1 MKRPRM
7 KWTDELVI
15 EAIRSRYAA
24 GLPLNYQAVVQ
35 DDEKLAGAARRH
47 FGSWDAALAAAGHD
61 PAAIRRPRGDA
72 VPRGTWTPEVIIE
85 QIQADVTAGLEI
97 SAHAA
102 QKRSPSLVARGQ
114 QLFGS
119 WEAAVT
125 EAGYDYEAVR
135 KTRAWSP
142 EQVTERIQELARLG
156 ADLSDKTC
164 AAYDASLYG
173 AAQLHYGSWPSAL
186 EAAGIDPDDARRT
199 VKWSRAKILSAIAH
213 GRRDSG
219 LVSAAID
226 EFGTWNDA
234 RRAAGILDETEQK
247 MVNCVRA
254 RRTELGLSPKALGAR
269 IGVSGTMVRHWETG
283 KRPDP
288 RVSMALRIARAL
300 ECQIEDIY
308 SESSG
313 FLTSQNDA
321 GAPFSE
327 SLDR

>member
-1 MKRPRM
+1 MKRLRIR
-7 KWTDELVI
+7 WTDKLVI
-15 EAIRSRYAA
+15 EAIRSRHSA
-24 GLPLNYQAVVQ
+24 GLPLNYQAIVQ

-47 FGSWDAALAAAGHD
+47 FGSWDAALAAAGYD
-61 PAAIRRPRGDA
+61 PAAIRRPRGEA

-85 QIQADVTAGLEI
+85 QIQADVIAGLEI

-135 KTRAWSP
+135 KTKAWSP

-173 AAQLHYGSWPSAL
+173 AAQLHYGSWPNAL
-186 EAAGIDPDDARRT
+186 EAAGIDPDGARRT
-199 VKWSRAKILSAIAH
+199 VRWSRAKILSAIAH
-213 GRRDSG
+213 GRRDAG

-234 RRAAGILDETEQK
+234 RRAAGILDEPEQTV
-247 MVNCVRA
+247 VNCIRT
-254 RRTELGLSPKALGAR
+254 RRTKLGLSPKALGAR

-288 RVSMALRIARAL
+288 RVSMALRIAQAL
-300 ECQIEDIY
+300 NCRVEDLY
-308 SESSG
+308 GADPEKPA
-313 FLTSQNDA
+313 SQNDA
-321 GAPFSE
+321 GAPVE
-327 SLDR
+327 NPPD

>member
-1 MKRPRM
+1 MKRLRTR
-7 KWTDELVI
+7 WTDKLVI
-15 EAIRSRYAA
+15 EAIRSRHAA

-35 DDEKLAGAARRH
+35 DDEKLSGAARRR
-47 FGSWDAALAAAGHD
+47 FGSWDAALAAAGYE
-61 PAAIRRPRGDA
+61 PAAIRRPRGEA

-85 QIQADVTAGLEI
+85 QIQADVIAGLEI

-135 KTRAWSP
+135 KTKAWSP
-142 EQVTERIQELARLG
+142 EQVTERIRELARLG

-186 EAAGIDPDDARRT
+186 EAAGVDADDARRT

-219 LVSAAID
+219 LVSVAID
-226 EFGTWNDA
+226 EFGAWNDA
-234 RRAAGILDETEQK
+234 RRAAGILDETEQT
-247 MVNCVRA
+247 MVNRIRA
-254 RRTELGLSPKALGAR
+254 RRTELGLSPRALGER

-288 RVSMALRIARAL
+288 RVSVVLRIARAL

-313 FLTSQNDA
+313 FLTSQDDVGDA
-321 GAPFSE
+321 IPE
-327 SLDR
+327 PPD